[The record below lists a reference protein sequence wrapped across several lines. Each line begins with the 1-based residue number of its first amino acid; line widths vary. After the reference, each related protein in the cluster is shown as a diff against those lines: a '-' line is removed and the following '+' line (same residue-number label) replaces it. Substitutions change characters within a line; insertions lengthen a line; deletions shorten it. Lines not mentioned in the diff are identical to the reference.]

1 MFAFLLAL
9 AISFAVATLIIVIT
23 KTVKHK
29 FSSSRPHNALT
40 LKPYYMLI
48 VYMFLNILLYSSSFS
63 CRDKWVTDHESYNMF
78 GKFTKTGSLIANLAG
93 SLAVALQGFEWLMYA
108 SMV

>member
-1 MFAFLLAL
+1 MFAFMLAL
-9 AISFAVATLIIVIT
+9 AISFAVTTLIIVIT

-29 FSSSRPHNALT
+29 FSASRPHNALT

-48 VYMFLNILLYSSSFS
+48 VYMFSNILLYSLSFQ
-63 CRDKWVTDHESYNMF
+63 CRSGIFK
-78 GKFTKTGSLIANLAG
+78 KTGLLFANLAG
-93 SLAVALQGFEWLMYA
+93 SLAVALQGFEWFMYA

>member
-1 MFAFLLAL
+1 MLAL
-9 AISFAVATLIIVIT
+9 AISFAVTTLIIVMT

-29 FSSSRPHNALT
+29 FSASRPHNALT

-48 VYMFLNILLYSSSFS
+48 VYMFANILLYSSSFQ
-63 CRDKWVTDHESYNMF
+63 CRSDDNVIKDKMF
-78 GKFTKTGSLIANLAG
+78 GSFTNSGLLIANLAG
-93 SLAVALQGFEWLMYA
+93 SLAVALQGFEWFMYA